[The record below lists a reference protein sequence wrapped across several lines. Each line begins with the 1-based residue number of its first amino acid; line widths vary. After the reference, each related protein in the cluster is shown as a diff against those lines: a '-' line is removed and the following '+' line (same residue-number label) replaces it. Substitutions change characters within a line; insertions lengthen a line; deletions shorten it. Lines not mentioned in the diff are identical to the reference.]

1 MNTQSSA
8 QPAVPHATR
17 LDARREIVW
26 GFVVIGL
33 FFGGILAWSLLAPLS
48 SAAIAP
54 GVVTVDGNRKT
65 VQHLEGGIVEEILV
79 RDGDRVAAGQ
89 ALVRLRPL
97 VAETEYRQLETRRAL
112 LLGQEARLRAEQAG
126 DDRIEFPGSLHLAAD
141 SDPDIGEALADQ
153 QVIFDTRRAGLLGQ
167 LQAMD
172 EEIDEATRELDNLNA
187 KADALGEQRRLI
199 RRETN
204 EFRAMA
210 RDGLVPRTQLFTRER
225 MLPEIDAEISSNAA
239 SIAAVGQRISQLT
252 SRRQKLLSDRA
263 AETAE
268 RLGEIRE
275 ELVDI
280 DFRLGR
286 ARDALNR
293 TVVRAPVGGI
303 VINRRV
309 NTPGGVLRQGDPLMD
324 IVPATAE
331 LVVEARV
338 DPRDRDQVERGMHA
352 EMRFTAFNQRSHQPV
367 PGKVVDISAD
377 AIHATPD
384 AAEAQTSYYR
394 ARVSLPSDTAR
405 YLDGVAPQPGMQVD
419 VMIVMGE
426 RTVIDYVLSPLFRS
440 FNRAMREE

>member
-172 EEIDEATRELDNLNA
+172 EEIDEAGAGQPECKGRCTRGAAAAHPARDQRVPRDGA
-187 KADALGEQRRLI
+187 RRPGAPDTAVHARADA
-199 RRETN
+199 
-204 EFRAMA
+204 A
-210 RDGLVPRTQLFTRER
+210 
-225 MLPEIDAEISSNAA
+225 
-239 SIAAVGQRISQLT
+239 
-252 SRRQKLLSDRA
+252 
-263 AETAE
+263 
-268 RLGEIRE
+268 
-275 ELVDI
+275 
-280 DFRLGR
+280 
-286 ARDALNR
+286 
-293 TVVRAPVGGI
+293 
-303 VINRRV
+303 
-309 NTPGGVLRQGDPLMD
+309 
-324 IVPATAE
+324 
-331 LVVEARV
+331 
-338 DPRDRDQVERGMHA
+338 
-352 EMRFTAFNQRSHQPV
+352 
-367 PGKVVDISAD
+367 
-377 AIHATPD
+377 
-384 AAEAQTSYYR
+384 
-394 ARVSLPSDTAR
+394 
-405 YLDGVAPQPGMQVD
+405 
-419 VMIVMGE
+419 
-426 RTVIDYVLSPLFRS
+426 
-440 FNRAMREE
+440 